1 MRAALI
7 ALCLLPLFPAFAGGE
22 EFGTATLAGAARV
35 PASAVDSQGE
45 TLGGFGSGMAL
56 VPGSWHDKKGVFT
69 GTLAMLPD
77 RGWNTEGTTDYRAR
91 LQFFDVTL
99 KPAKVPDGMR
109 MRYRRT
115 LLLTDAAGGPTT
127 GLDASGMRPVAGGL
141 PDLPLGANG
150 HVAMDS
156 EAVAM
161 PKRGDI
167 WVSDEYGPYV
177 YRFDAHGKMVAA
189 LRPPDAFIPMRD
201 GRESFSANSPPLGTN
216 YDVGNPQSGRQNN
229 QGFEGMSIT
238 PDGKRMFV
246 MNQSALVQ
254 DLDPGA
260 PKTTRRHVRVLA
272 YDLMGASPRLVH
284 EYVVA
289 LPLYSDGK
297 TDGLVAAQS
306 ELLALND
313 HQFLLLCR
321 DSGGGQSL
329 KRDASAYRSILSVEL
344 NGASDIVGR
353 YDGVGQAVSPLG
365 VLRSDI
371 TPAKTS
377 LLVDMNDNDQLKR
390 FGLHNGA
397 PNDANDLYEKW
408 ESMALAPAG
417 GSPDDYFL
425 FVGSDND
432 FITQKGMMAGKP
444 YADASGANVDSL
456 VLVYRVRV
464 PGLRR

>member
-1 MRAALI
+1 MRAALVL
-7 ALCLLPLFPAFAGGE
+7 LCLLPVFPAFAGGQAP
-22 EFGTATLAGAARV
+22 ATLVGAARIS
-35 PASAVDSQGE
+35 ASAVDSQGE

-56 VPGSWHDKKGVFT
+56 VPGSWHGKKGVFT
-69 GTLAMLPD
+69 ATLAMLPD

-99 KPAKVPDGMR
+99 KPAKGMQ

-127 GLDASGMRPVAGGL
+127 GLDASGMRPAAGGF
-141 PDLPLGANG
+141 PDLPQGANS

-161 PKRGDI
+161 PKGGEI

-201 GRESFSANSPPLGTN
+201 GHESFSANSPPLGKS
-216 YDVGNPQSGRQNN
+216 YDVGSPQSGRQNN

-238 PDGKRMFV
+238 PDGKWMFV

-254 DLDPGA
+254 DLDPRA
-260 PKTTRRHVRVLA
+260 VKTTRRHVRVLA
-272 YDLMGASPRLVH
+272 YDLAGASPRLVH
-284 EYVVA
+284 EYVVT

-297 TDGLVAAQS
+297 TDGLAAAQS
-306 ELLALND
+306 ELLALNE

-329 KRDASAYRSILSVEL
+329 KRDGSLYRSILTVEL
-344 NGASDIVGR
+344 NGASDVMGQ

-365 VLRSDI
+365 VLR
-371 TPAKTS
+371 PAIVPATTS

-408 ESMALAPAG
+408 ESMALAPTG

-425 FVGSDND
+425 FIGSDND
-432 FITQKGMMAGKP
+432 FITQNGMMAGKP

-464 PGLRR
+464 PGLRH

>member
-1 MRAALI
+1 
-7 ALCLLPLFPAFAGGE
+7 
-22 EFGTATLAGAARV
+22 
-35 PASAVDSQGE
+35 
-45 TLGGFGSGMAL
+45 
-56 VPGSWHDKKGVFT
+56 
-69 GTLAMLPD
+69 
-77 RGWNTEGTTDYRAR
+77 
-91 LQFFDVTL
+91 
-99 KPAKVPDGMR
+99 
-109 MRYRRT
+109 
-115 LLLTDAAGGPTT
+115 
-127 GLDASGMRPVAGGL
+127 
-141 PDLPLGANG
+141 
-150 HVAMDS
+150 
-156 EAVAM
+156 
-161 PKRGDI
+161 
-167 WVSDEYGPYV
+167 
-177 YRFDAHGKMVAA
+177 
-189 LRPPDAFIPMRD
+189 
-201 GRESFSANSPPLGTN
+201 
-216 YDVGNPQSGRQNN
+216 
-229 QGFEGMSIT
+229 
-238 PDGKRMFV
+238 
-246 MNQSALVQ
+246 
-254 DLDPGA
+254 
-260 PKTTRRHVRVLA
+260 VRVLA
-272 YDLMGASPRLVH
+272 YDLTGSSPRLVH
-284 EYVVA
+284 EHVVA

-377 LLVDMNDNDQLKR
+377 LLVDMNDNAQLKR

>member
-7 ALCLLPLFPAFAGGE
+7 LLCLLPVFPAFAGGE
-22 EFGTATLAGAARV
+22 VPGTATLVGAARV

-56 VPGSWHDKKGVFT
+56 VPGSWHGKNGVFT
-69 GTLAMLPD
+69 ATLAMLPD

-99 KPAKVPDGMR
+99 KPAKGMQ

-115 LLLTDAAGGPTT
+115 LLLTDAAAAPTT
-127 GLDASGMRPVAGGL
+127 GLDAGGTRPATGDF
-141 PDLPLGANG
+141 PDLPLGAGG
-150 HVAMDS
+150 HVAIDS

-161 PKRGDI
+161 PTRGDI

-201 GRESFSANSPPLGTN
+201 GRESFSANSPPLGTS
-216 YDVGNPQSGRQNN
+216 YDVGSPQSGRQNN

-254 DLDPGA
+254 DLDPKA
-260 PKTTRRHVRVLA
+260 VKTTRRHVRVLA
-272 YDLMGASPRLVH
+272 YDLAGSSPRLVH

-313 HQFLLLCR
+313 HRFLLLCR

-344 NGASDIVGR
+344 NGASDIVGQ

-377 LLVDMNDNDQLKR
+377 LLVDMNDNAQLKR

-397 PNDANDLYEKW
+397 PNDASDLYEKW

-456 VLVYRVRV
+456 VLVYRVHL
-464 PGLRR
+464 PGYRH